1 MKKTK
6 TYNFLCIIEL
16 SVLTLQLINGSSSAA
31 TPPPPDGNSST
42 SCKEESQFRS
52 RSESAGI
59 VISMAGTRLSATL
72 PLLGRLAQLFRSSH
86 GSIVKCS
93 TSQVSEMSLPNL
105 NVTGRGSPYFFT
117 DENRLVVV
125 GCGTK
130 ALMTDIESEI
140 LGCESSCEAS
150 KSSEE
155 VTNSICDGYKCCQA
169 RIPLERPQV
178 IGISIEKTDG
188 TRGKGCSV
196 AFLTNKRY
204 TPINVTEPERF
215 HAGGYAVVELG
226 CYFDTSDSRFRNP
239 LGCRNM
245 TRYSSYSSF
254 DSCSCE
260 YDYFSGIS
268 YRICYCNCGYT
279 GNPYLRHG
287 CIDIDECEGHHNC
300 GEGTCVNM
308 PGSYS
313 CEPKITKP
321 EKASVIQGV
330 LIGLGVLFF
339 ILGILRVYKFSKK
352 RRRIIRSKNFF
363 KRNGGLLLKQ
373 QLTTSK
379 HGKVEMS
386 RIFSSKELKKAT
398 DNFSMNRVLG
408 QGGQGTVYK
417 GMLVDG
423 RIVAVKRSKVV
434 GEDKMEE
441 FINEVVLLSQINH
454 RNIVK
459 LMGCCLETEVPILVY
474 EYIPNEDLFKRLH
487 EKSES
492 NDYTMTWEVRL
503 RIAIEIA
510 GALSYMHSAASF
522 PIYHRDIKTTNILLD
537 EKYRARVSDFGT
549 SRSITID
556 QTHLT
561 TLVAGTF
568 GYMDPEYFLS
578 SQYTDKSDVYS
589 FGIVLVELITGEKP
603 VSRIR
608 CEEGRGLATDFLE
621 AMKENRVVD
630 IIDDRIKEE
639 NKLYQVMA
647 VAKLARKCLSRKGR
661 KRPNM
666 REVSLELERIVLH
679 HLRAATPPT
688 SNTSTSCNRTCG
700 GISIPFPF
708 GIGGK
713 DCYLNNWYEV
723 VCNTTTSGSSS
734 TTVPLLSRI
743 NKEVVNIYLPDGYPE
758 PYGVVHIKGP
768 VTSLGCSS
776 NTSQVPQK
784 SLSGL
789 NVTGK
794 GSPYFL
800 TDENRLVAVGCG
812 TKALMTDIES
822 EILGCESSCE
832 DSTSSKEVT
841 NSICNGYKCCQAR
854 IPTERPQAMGV
865 NIEINN
871 GTGGGGCKV
880 AFLTN
885 TRYLPSNVT
894 EPEKFHADGYAVV
907 ELGWYFDT
915 SDSRFRNPLGCIN
928 LTRSNGSYFADD
940 NCLCQYGYFSDI
952 NYRNCYCGNGF
963 TGNPYIRGGCIDID
977 ECKVPNKCGEDTC
990 ENIVGMYKCVPKITK
1005 PAKPA
1010 VLRGVLIG
1018 LLGLLFLVI
1027 GIFGLFKVIRKRR
1040 RIIRS
1045 MKFFKRNGGLLLKQ
1059 QLTTKDGS
1067 VEMSKIFSSR
1077 ELEKATDNYSIDRVL
1092 GQGGQG
1098 TVYKGML
1105 VDGSIVAVKRSK
1117 VVDEDKMEEFINEVV
1132 LLSQINHRNI
1142 VKLLGCCL
1150 ETEVPILVYEYIPN
1164 GDLFKRLHDE
1174 YDDYKMTWEVRL
1186 GIAIE
1191 IAGALTYM
1199 HSAASFPIFH
1209 RDIKTTNILLDEKY
1223 RAKMSD
1229 FGTSRSVTTD
1239 QTHLTTLVAGT
1250 FGYMDPEY
1258 FLSSQYTHKSDVYSF
1273 GVVLVELITGEKPMS
1288 RVRSEEGIGLATY
1301 FLEAM
1306 KENRAV
1312 DIIDIRIRE
1321 ESKQVMAVA
1330 KLARKCLNRKGNKR
1344 PNMREISMEL
1354 ERIRSSPKDLD
1365 VHPEEEE
1372 EEEDQLMEINRIYDS

>member
-31 TPPPPDGNSST
+31 TPPPPDVSIPFPFGIGRDCYLNGWYEVVCNTTTSGSSGTTVPFLSRINSEVVNISLPDGNKPYGVVHIKGPLTSLGCSS
-42 SCKEESQFRS
+42 S
-52 RSESAGI
+52 
-59 VISMAGTRLSATL
+59 
-72 PLLGRLAQLFRSSH
+72 
-86 GSIVKCS
+86 S

-589 FGIVLVELITGEKP
+589 FGICPESGVK
-603 VSRIR
+603 
-608 CEEGRGLATDFLE
+608 
-621 AMKENRVVD
+621 
-630 IIDDRIKEE
+630 KEE
-639 NKLYQVMA
+639 DWQLIS
-647 VAKLARKCLSRKGR
+647 L
-661 KRPNM
+661 RP
-666 REVSLELERIVLH
+666 
-679 HLRAATPPT
+679 
-688 SNTSTSCNRTCG
+688 
-700 GISIPFPF
+700 
-708 GIGGK
+708 
-713 DCYLNNWYEV
+713 
-723 VCNTTTSGSSS
+723 
-734 TTVPLLSRI
+734 
-743 NKEVVNIYLPDGYPE
+743 
-758 PYGVVHIKGP
+758 
-768 VTSLGCSS
+768 
-776 NTSQVPQK
+776 
-784 SLSGL
+784 
-789 NVTGK
+789 
-794 GSPYFL
+794 
-800 TDENRLVAVGCG
+800 
-812 TKALMTDIES
+812 
-822 EILGCESSCE
+822 
-832 DSTSSKEVT
+832 
-841 NSICNGYKCCQAR
+841 
-854 IPTERPQAMGV
+854 
-865 NIEINN
+865 
-871 GTGGGGCKV
+871 
-880 AFLTN
+880 
-885 TRYLPSNVT
+885 
-894 EPEKFHADGYAVV
+894 
-907 ELGWYFDT
+907 
-915 SDSRFRNPLGCIN
+915 
-928 LTRSNGSYFADD
+928 
-940 NCLCQYGYFSDI
+940 
-952 NYRNCYCGNGF
+952 
-963 TGNPYIRGGCIDID
+963 
-977 ECKVPNKCGEDTC
+977 
-990 ENIVGMYKCVPKITK
+990 
-1005 PAKPA
+1005 
-1010 VLRGVLIG
+1010 
-1018 LLGLLFLVI
+1018 
-1027 GIFGLFKVIRKRR
+1027 
-1040 RIIRS
+1040 
-1045 MKFFKRNGGLLLKQ
+1045 
-1059 QLTTKDGS
+1059 
-1067 VEMSKIFSSR
+1067 
-1077 ELEKATDNYSIDRVL
+1077 
-1092 GQGGQG
+1092 
-1098 TVYKGML
+1098 
-1105 VDGSIVAVKRSK
+1105 
-1117 VVDEDKMEEFINEVV
+1117 
-1132 LLSQINHRNI
+1132 
-1142 VKLLGCCL
+1142 
-1150 ETEVPILVYEYIPN
+1150 
-1164 GDLFKRLHDE
+1164 
-1174 YDDYKMTWEVRL
+1174 
-1186 GIAIE
+1186 
-1191 IAGALTYM
+1191 
-1199 HSAASFPIFH
+1199 
-1209 RDIKTTNILLDEKY
+1209 
-1223 RAKMSD
+1223 
-1229 FGTSRSVTTD
+1229 
-1239 QTHLTTLVAGT
+1239 
-1250 FGYMDPEY
+1250 
-1258 FLSSQYTHKSDVYSF
+1258 
-1273 GVVLVELITGEKPMS
+1273 
-1288 RVRSEEGIGLATY
+1288 
-1301 FLEAM
+1301 
-1306 KENRAV
+1306 
-1312 DIIDIRIRE
+1312 
-1321 ESKQVMAVA
+1321 
-1330 KLARKCLNRKGNKR
+1330 
-1344 PNMREISMEL
+1344 
-1354 ERIRSSPKDLD
+1354 
-1365 VHPEEEE
+1365 
-1372 EEEDQLMEINRIYDS
+1372 

>member
-6 TYNFLCIIEL
+6 TYNVLCIAAL

-42 SCKEESQFRS
+42 SCNRACGGVSIPFPFGIGKDCYLNGWYKVVCNTTTSGSSGTTVPFLS
-52 RSESAGI
+52 RINSE
-59 VISMAGTRLSATL
+59 VVNISL
-72 PLLGRLAQLFRSSH
+72 PDGNKPYGVVHIKGPLTSLGCSS
-86 GSIVKCS
+86 SS

-105 NVTGRGSPYFFT
+105 NVTGRGSPYFLT

-155 VTNSICDGYKCCQA
+155 VTNSICDGYRCCQA

-178 IGISIEKTDG
+178 IGISIENTNG

-204 TPINVTEPERF
+204 TPINVTEPQQF

-226 CYFDTSDSRFRNP
+226 WYFDTSDSRFRNP

-260 YDYFSGIS
+260 YDYFSGMS
-268 YRICYCNCGYT
+268 YRICYCNYGYT

-300 GEGTCVNM
+300 GEGTCVNI
-308 PGSYS
+308 PGSHS

-321 EKASVIQGV
+321 EKASVLQGV

-339 ILGILRVYKFSKK
+339 VLGILRVYKFIKK

-373 QLTTSK
+373 KLITSK
-379 HGKVEMS
+379 HGNVEMS

-474 EYIPNEDLFKRLH
+474 EYIPNGDLFKRLH

-589 FGIVLVELITGEKP
+589 FGVVLVELITGEKP

-639 NKLYQVMA
+639 SKLYQVMA

-666 REVSLELERIVLH
+666 REVSLELERI
-679 HLRAATPPT
+679 R
-688 SNTSTSCNRTCG
+688 
-700 GISIPFPF
+700 
-708 GIGGK
+708 
-713 DCYLNNWYEV
+713 
-723 VCNTTTSGSSS
+723 SSS
-734 TTVPLLSRI
+734 PEDL
-743 NKEVVNIYLPDGYPE
+743 EVHVKNDDG
-758 PYGVVHIKGP
+758 
-768 VTSLGCSS
+768 
-776 NTSQVPQK
+776 
-784 SLSGL
+784 
-789 NVTGK
+789 
-794 GSPYFL
+794 
-800 TDENRLVAVGCG
+800 
-812 TKALMTDIES
+812 
-822 EILGCESSCE
+822 
-832 DSTSSKEVT
+832 
-841 NSICNGYKCCQAR
+841 
-854 IPTERPQAMGV
+854 
-865 NIEINN
+865 
-871 GTGGGGCKV
+871 
-880 AFLTN
+880 
-885 TRYLPSNVT
+885 
-894 EPEKFHADGYAVV
+894 
-907 ELGWYFDT
+907 
-915 SDSRFRNPLGCIN
+915 
-928 LTRSNGSYFADD
+928 
-940 NCLCQYGYFSDI
+940 
-952 NYRNCYCGNGF
+952 
-963 TGNPYIRGGCIDID
+963 
-977 ECKVPNKCGEDTC
+977 
-990 ENIVGMYKCVPKITK
+990 
-1005 PAKPA
+1005 
-1010 VLRGVLIG
+1010 
-1018 LLGLLFLVI
+1018 
-1027 GIFGLFKVIRKRR
+1027 
-1040 RIIRS
+1040 
-1045 MKFFKRNGGLLLKQ
+1045 
-1059 QLTTKDGS
+1059 
-1067 VEMSKIFSSR
+1067 
-1077 ELEKATDNYSIDRVL
+1077 
-1092 GQGGQG
+1092 
-1098 TVYKGML
+1098 
-1105 VDGSIVAVKRSK
+1105 
-1117 VVDEDKMEEFINEVV
+1117 EE
-1132 LLSQINHRNI
+1132 
-1142 VKLLGCCL
+1142 
-1150 ETEVPILVYEYIPN
+1150 
-1164 GDLFKRLHDE
+1164 
-1174 YDDYKMTWEVRL
+1174 
-1186 GIAIE
+1186 
-1191 IAGALTYM
+1191 
-1199 HSAASFPIFH
+1199 
-1209 RDIKTTNILLDEKY
+1209 
-1223 RAKMSD
+1223 
-1229 FGTSRSVTTD
+1229 
-1239 QTHLTTLVAGT
+1239 QT
-1250 FGYMDPEY
+1250 
-1258 FLSSQYTHKSDVYSF
+1258 
-1273 GVVLVELITGEKPMS
+1273 
-1288 RVRSEEGIGLATY
+1288 
-1301 FLEAM
+1301 
-1306 KENRAV
+1306 
-1312 DIIDIRIRE
+1312 
-1321 ESKQVMAVA
+1321 
-1330 KLARKCLNRKGNKR
+1330 
-1344 PNMREISMEL
+1344 
-1354 ERIRSSPKDLD
+1354 
-1365 VHPEEEE
+1365 
-1372 EEEDQLMEINRIYDS
+1372 MEINRERF